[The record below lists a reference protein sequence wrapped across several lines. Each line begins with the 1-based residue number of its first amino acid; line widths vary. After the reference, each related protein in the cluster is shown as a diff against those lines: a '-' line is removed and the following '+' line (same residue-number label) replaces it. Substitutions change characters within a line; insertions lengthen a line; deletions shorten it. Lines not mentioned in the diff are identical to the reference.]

1 MVSIINVCVFA
12 YIRSYT
18 DTHTHTMNYW
28 TCKEEEKSIE
38 TDTEMTDISWQ
49 RL

>member
-1 MVSIINVCVFA
+1 MCVYLLT
-12 YIRSYT
+12 YIHT
-18 DTHTHTMNYW
+18 QTHTHTMNYW